1 MRINRNGLRV
11 VLPVALAAALS
22 AAVLVSAPAAL
33 AGASCPPPPSSGEPF
48 APWGDQNSYV
58 PATDGGF
65 EPIAKG
71 SLQLPWSL
79 SGSASISSD
88 NEPWHT
94 DGNKSDS
101 HSLSIQTGGKA
112 ISACTTAPL
121 VTSVV
126 RFFIKNT
133 GAASGELHVQLLVNG
148 GKNGTLD
155 GGYITAS
162 SDWHPTAVLALPWAH
177 PLSGA
182 VNLQVVLTPVG
193 AGASF
198 QIDDVY
204 IDPRL
209 VKLG

>member
-1 MRINRNGLRV
+1 MRINRNGLLV
-11 VLPVALAAALS
+11 VLAIASAAATAASLLAS
-22 AAVLVSAPAAL
+22 ARPAL
-33 AGASCPPPPSSGEPF
+33 AGSSCPPPPSSSEPF

-65 EPIAKG
+65 EPIPRG
-71 SLQLPWSL
+71 SLQQPWSL
-79 SGSASISSD
+79 SGSASIVSG
-88 NEPWHT
+88 NEPWHI
-94 DGNKSDS
+94 DGNRNDS
-101 HSLSIQTGGKA
+101 RSLSIQAGGKA
-112 ISACTTAPL
+112 TSACTTAPL

-126 RFFIKNT
+126 RFFLKNT

-155 GGYITAS
+155 GGYITAGS
-162 SDWHPTAVLALPWAH
+162 SWQPTAVLALPWAQ

-182 VNLQVVLTPVG
+182 VNLQIVLTPVG

-198 QIDDVY
+198 QVDDAY